1 MIKENFKSIYDLID
15 MLEAECL
22 FCDEYKMYFKTLSDI
37 EIALFMKNAYEDS
50 DKVWVKELKKFLHS
64 LSRERVIEIERIKDK
79 IELY

>member
-1 MIKENFKSIYDLID
+1 

-64 LSRERVIEIERIKDK
+64 LGREKVMEIERIKDK
-79 IELY
+79 IQLY

>member
-22 FCDEYKMYFKTLSDI
+22 F
-37 EIALFMKNAYEDS
+37 YEDS
-50 DKVWVKELKKFLHS
+50 DKVWVKELKEFLHS
-64 LSRERVIEIERIKDK
+64 LGREKVMEIERIKDE